1 MNSLIVSI
9 LGLLVNLFL
18 AITKAFLGFFL
29 NSTALIADAIHS
41 GLDVISSFITFL
53 GIKSAKKPEEKKYP
67 YGHYRK
73 EPLAGFVVV
82 LLLSI
87 SGIWILYEG
96 ISRLFLGGEST
107 RFSFWALILMGVSM
121 VLNEVTARIKFKQGA
136 KDKNI
141 ALIADAEHDRAD
153 VISSL
158 GVLIGFSFIKFF
170 PSLDAF
176 LAIAI
181 GAYILYESWSLGK
194 EVSDNLTDAADLDLD
209 KKIKD
214 YLKKENID
222 FEDLKTRKVGAYS
235 FAEIKV
241 KLNPKIDVATASNII
256 ENLQKELLGKF
267 DTLKQINIGLISHDL
282 SSVMVSPRWGKRYSF
297 KRGQEKIGPKKQG
310 KRIVIPIEN
319 NQISDHFGKKEY
331 LIIDIFDNKITRKEK
346 IKNKYFAAESS
357 HGVKFIK
364 AISADE
370 IWLKDIGKGA
380 EQNIKN
386 HGIKLKK
393 LNQATKLKDIERDI
407 LTKLN
412 KTHVLK

>member
-1 MNSLIVSI
+1 MNSLVVSI
-9 LGLLVNLFL
+9 FGLLVNLFL
-18 AITKAFLGFFL
+18 AVTKAFLGFFL

-41 GLDVISSFITFL
+41 GLDVISSFVTFL
-53 GIKSAKKPEEKKYP
+53 GIKSARKPEEKKYP

-82 LLLSI
+82 ILLSI

-96 ISRLFLGGEST
+96 ISRLFLGGESA
-107 RFSFWALILMGVSM
+107 RFSFWALILMGVSII
-121 VLNEVTARIKFKQGA
+121 LNEITARIKFKQGT

-153 VISSL
+153 VVSSV
-158 GVLIGFSFIKFF
+158 GVLVGFSFIKFF
-170 PSLDAF
+170 PLLDAF

-209 KKIKD
+209 KKIKT

-241 KLNPKIDVATASNII
+241 KLNPQIDIATASNIM
-256 ENLQKELLGKF
+256 ENLQKELLKKF
-267 DTLKQINIGLISHDL
+267 NTLKQINIGLVSHDL
-282 SSVMVSPRWGKRYSF
+282 SSTVVSPRWGKRYNF
-297 KRGQEKIGPKKQG
+297 KKGQEKIGPKKEG

-319 NQISDHFGKKEY
+319 NEISDHFGRKEY
-331 LIIDIFDNKITRKEK
+331 LIIDIANNKIVKKEK
-346 IKNKYFAAESS
+346 IKNKYFTSGSS
-357 HGVKFIK
+357 HGVKFVK

-370 IWLKDIGKGA
+370 IWLKDIGKEA

-393 LNQATKLKDIERDI
+393 LAQTITLKNIEKNIINDI
-407 LTKLN
+407 K
-412 KTHVLK
+412 

>member
-9 LGLLVNLFL
+9 IGLLVNLFL
-18 AITKAFLGFFL
+18 AVAKAFLGFFL

-41 GLDVISSFITFL
+41 GLDVVSSFVTFL

-82 LLLSI
+82 ILLSI

-96 ISRLFLGGEST
+96 ISRFFLGGESA
-107 RFSFWALILMGVSM
+107 RFSFWALILMGASI
-121 VLNEVTARIKFKQGA
+121 VLNEITARIKFKQGA

-170 PSLDAF
+170 PLLDAF

-209 KKIKD
+209 KQIKI

-222 FEDLKTRKVGAYS
+222 FENLKTRKVGAYS

-241 KLNPKIDVATASNII
+241 KLNPQIDVATASNII
-256 ENLQKELLGKF
+256 KNLQKELLEKF
-267 DTLKQINIGLISHDL
+267 NMLKQINIGLTSHDL
-282 SSVMVSPRWGKRYSF
+282 SSVIVSPRWGKRYSF
-297 KRGQEKIGPKKQG
+297 KKGQEKIGLKKQG
-310 KRIVIPIEN
+310 RRILIPIEN
-319 NQISDHFGKKEY
+319 NEISDHFGKKEY
-331 LIIDIFDNKITRKEK
+331 LIIDVLNNKIIRKEK
-346 IKNKYFAAESS
+346 IKNKYFTIESS
-357 HGVKFIK
+357 HGIKFVK

-370 IWLKDIGKGA
+370 VWSKDIGKGA

-386 HGIKLKK
+386 HGIKLRK
-393 LNQATKLKDIERDI
+393 LNRTATLKEIERDI
-407 LTKLN
+407 LN
-412 KTHVLK
+412 KTK